1 VVTTISLS
9 TDRADAAAAIHPSA
23 SFSTTVRVRL
33 ENHPGARRL
42 GSVDMEPVS
51 RRTLAREVS
60 LIVGAMLLYFGV
72 RNLTA
77 GSADVAFLNAERISR
92 FERWAYLDWERGL
105 QGAVIGRDTLV
116 DFTNW
121 VYIWGHWPVILTTA
135 LALFLWRRERY
146 YLLRNAFFVSGAIGF
161 LFFALLPVAPPRLF
175 ELGLVDTVTS
185 QSSSYRALQ
194 PPGLTNQYAA
204 FPSLHVGW
212 NVLLGI
218 VVLTATTSL
227 VLRLLA
233 IAGPLAMAF
242 SVVATANHFVVD
254 VGAGIVVVLIG
265 LMVATAAK
273 RRPVAIVGGLAGD
286 DGHPHPAPLR
296 DRPSLRQPAR
306 RAARR
311 GAPRRLVRRG

>member
-1 VVTTISLS
+1 MLHASH
-9 TDRADAAAAIHPSA
+9 AAGTRPIG
-23 SFSTTVRVRL
+23 V
-33 ENHPGARRL
+33 
-42 GSVDMEPVS
+42 EPIF

-72 RNLTA
+72 RNVTA
-77 GSADVAFLNAERISR
+77 GSADLAFLNAERISR
-92 FERWAYLDWERGL
+92 LERWAHVDWERGL
-105 QGAVIGRDTLV
+105 QALVVDRDLLV
-116 DFTNW
+116 NFTNW
-121 VYIWGHWPVILTTA
+121 VYIWGHWPVILPTA
-135 LALFLWRRERY
+135 LALFLWRRDRY

-175 ELGLVDTVTS
+175 DAGLVDTVTS

-218 VVLTATTSL
+218 VVFTATRSR
-227 VLRLLA
+227 VLRFVSV
-233 IAGPLAMAF
+233 AGPLAMAF

-265 LMVATAAK
+265 LMVATAA
-273 RRPVAIVGGLAGD
+273 RRPNVAIVDELAGN
-286 DGHPHPAPLR
+286 DGRPHAPPLR

>member
-1 VVTTISLS
+1 V
-9 TDRADAAAAIHPSA
+9 
-23 SFSTTVRVRL
+23 
-33 ENHPGARRL
+33 
-42 GSVDMEPVS
+42 EPIF

-72 RNLTA
+72 RNVTA
-77 GSADVAFLNAERISR
+77 GSADLAFLNAERISR
-92 FERWAYLDWERGL
+92 LERWAHVDWERGL
-105 QGAVIGRDTLV
+105 QALVVDRDLLV
-116 DFTNW
+116 NFTNW
-121 VYIWGHWPVILTTA
+121 VYIWGHWPVILPTA
-135 LALFLWRRERY
+135 LALFLWRRDRY

-175 ELGLVDTVTS
+175 DAGLVDTVTS

-218 VVLTATTSL
+218 VVFTATRSR
-227 VLRLLA
+227 VLRFVSV
-233 IAGPLAMAF
+233 AGPLAMAF

-265 LMVATAAK
+265 LMVATAA
-273 RRPVAIVGGLAGD
+273 RRPNVAIVDELAGN
-286 DGHPHPAPLR
+286 DGRPHAPPLR

>member
-1 VVTTISLS
+1 MDSISL
-9 TDRADAAAAIHPSA
+9 RAL
-23 SFSTTVRVRL
+23 V
-33 ENHPGARRL
+33 
-42 GSVDMEPVS
+42 
-51 RRTLAREVS
+51 REVV
-60 LIVGAMLLYFGV
+60 LIAGAMLVYFGV

-77 GSADVAFLNAERISR
+77 GSADVASLNAERIR
-92 FERWAYLDWERGL
+92 QFEEWAHLDWEHGL
-105 QGAVIGRDTLV
+105 QSAVIGSDMLV
-116 DFTNW
+116 NFTNW
-121 VYIWGHWPVILTTA
+121 VYIWGHWPVILPTA

-161 LFFALLPVAPPRLF
+161 LFFAFFPVAPPRFLD
-175 ELGLVDTVTS
+175 LGLVDTVTS

-218 VVLTATTSL
+218 VVLTATTSRI
-227 VLRLLA
+227 VRFLA

-265 LMVATAAK
+265 LGVAVWAQRRSTAMVDARA
-273 RRPVAIVGGLAGD
+273 PNVGL
-286 DGHPHPAPLR
+286 PLPAPLR
-296 DRPSLRQPAR
+296 DRPPLRQPAR
-306 RAARR
+306 GAARR
-311 GAPRRLVRRG
+311 GASRHPVRRG